1 MGLFR
6 LVALGT
12 AGAIAYKLWKDRQAR
27 DAAATPAYDR
37 GDVTPPHGDPL
48 IGAATAS
55 WEPEPATPAAQSSR
69 GFGES

>member
-27 DAAATPAYDR
+27 DAAAAR
-37 GDVTPPHGDPL
+37 LRSWRCHPPHGDPL